1 MKKKFLLFGLIAT
14 MISCSDDDAK
24 KSDTIDPAA
33 NNVLLLKV
41 DYQTNAF
48 EGGKEL
54 TFEDAQNFTI
64 EPVYNSPGDFG
75 DITLKYGELD
85 ENIFAGTITW
95 MGMGERTYP
104 ANLDAVNS
112 FGVADSILP
121 MPALSQFEKV
131 EYGQN
136 GAYPEEINYPA
147 IWAAISDLQKV
158 IAYRASNPDA
168 KISLFLYTPAV
179 GGVDEA
185 AADWYVILKN

>member
-24 KSDTIDPAA
+24 KSGTIDPAA

-75 DITLKYGELD
+75 DITLNYGELD
-85 ENIFAGTITW
+85 ENIFAGTIVW
-95 MGMGERTYP
+95 NGMGQRTYP
-104 ANLDAVNS
+104 ASLDAVNT
-112 FGVADSILP
+112 FGVADSALP
-121 MPALSQFEKV
+121 MPALSQFKKV

-136 GAYPEEINYPA
+136 GAYPENINYTA

-158 IAYRASNPDA
+158 IAYRAGNPDA
-168 KISLFLYTPAV
+168 EISLFLYTPSV
-179 GGVDEA
+179 GVVDEA